1 MDTRTTAFT
10 SAVGLTEQVNL
21 FRSGTA
27 GLGEPV
33 LRREQAMKGTVITIT
48 SGKGGVGK
56 TTITANLAVA
66 LAQSGKRVVCLDA
79 DIGMRKLDAV
89 LGTGRPIR
97 YDLVDVVEGRV
108 HLKQALIPDARLPKL
123 ALLPAS
129 RTQDKDAIKEP
140 QMVALCKE
148 LRNIF
153 DFVLIDCPAGIET
166 GFRNA
171 ITPADQ
177 IIMLVT
183 LDVVSVRSGDRV
195 VGLIEAIEKPTPRLI
210 INRFRP
216 ALSKHGKML
225 DIAHV
230 VDLLSLEL
238 IGIIPEEE
246 SVIAAGNKGQP
257 VTLENNSRV
266 ATAFTQIAK
275 RLLGEQIPVQDSF
288 TQPSILERL
297 SLYLGFPE
305 MKKLADAKYALPW

>member
-1 MDTRTTAFT
+1 MVYPGSVETFAP
-10 SAVGLTEQVNL
+10 VNS
-21 FRSGTA
+21 FRPATA
-27 GLGEPV
+27 GLGEAFSK
-33 LRREQAMKGTVITIT
+33 REPPLKGTVITIT

-89 LGTGRPIR
+89 LGTARQIR
-97 YDLVDVVEGRV
+97 YDLVDVVEGRA
-108 HLKQALIPDARLPKL
+108 HWKQALIHDGRLPKL

-129 RTQDKDAIKEP
+129 RTQDKDAIKEH
-140 QMVALCKE
+140 QMVALCQDLKTD
-148 LRNIF
+148 F
-153 DFVLIDCPAGIET
+153 DFVLIDCPAGIEA

-177 IIMLVT
+177 ILILVT

-216 ALSKHGKML
+216 ALSHRGKML

-246 SVIAAGNKGQP
+246 SILAAAHKGQP
-257 VTLENNSRV
+257 VALENNSRV
-266 ATAFTQIAK
+266 AAAFTQIAQ
-275 RLLGEQIPVQDSF
+275 RLLGEAIPVHDSF
-288 TQPSILERL
+288 TPPSIWERL

-305 MKKLADAKYALPW
+305 MKKLVDAKYALPW

>member
-1 MDTRTTAFT
+1 
-10 SAVGLTEQVNL
+10 
-21 FRSGTA
+21 
-27 GLGEPV
+27 
-33 LRREQAMKGTVITIT
+33 MKGTVITIT

-56 TTITANLAVA
+56 TTTTANLAVA
-66 LAQSGKRVVCLDA
+66 LAQSGKRVVCIDA

-89 LGTGRPIR
+89 LGIAERIR
-97 YDLVDVVEGRV
+97 YDLVDVVEGRA
-108 HLKQALIPDARLPKL
+108 HLKHALIQDVRLPKL

-129 RTQDKDAIKEP
+129 RTCDKDVIKEN
-140 QMVALCKE
+140 QMVALCKD
-148 LRNIF
+148 LKTIF
-153 DFVLIDCPAGIET
+153 DFVLIDCPAGIES

-183 LDVVSVRSGDRV
+183 LDVVSVRGGDRV

-216 ALSKHGKML
+216 RLSKRGSML

-230 VDLLSLEL
+230 LDLLSLEL

-246 SVIAAGNKGQP
+246 SVIAAGNKGLP
-257 VTLENNSRV
+257 STLAGNSQA
-266 ATAFTQIAK
+266 ATAFTQIAR
-275 RLLGEQIPVQDSF
+275 RLLGECLPVQDTF

-297 SLYLGFPE
+297 STYLGFQE
-305 MKKLADAKYALPW
+305 MKKFASTKYALPW